1 MMIISEDRQVIV
13 NTNNCVDIFIHPI
26 KTKILCGSIANGP
39 QKDIGSY
46 DSREKVNRAF
56 GFLMRAVNEGVE
68 VFTMPRNSD
77 ERLNTNLRNTGGFRT
92 TQTNGKAK

>member
-1 MMIISEDRQVIV
+1 MIISEDRQVIV

-46 DSREKVNRAF
+46 DSEKR
-56 GFLMRAVNEGVE
+56 
-68 VFTMPRNSD
+68 
-77 ERLNTNLRNTGGFRT
+77 
-92 TQTNGKAK
+92 

>member
-39 QKDIGSY
+39 QKDIGQY
-46 DSREKVNRAF
+46 DSRK
-56 GFLMRAVNEGVE
+56 
-68 VFTMPRNSD
+68 
-77 ERLNTNLRNTGGFRT
+77 
-92 TQTNGKAK
+92 GK

>member
-1 MMIISEDRQVIV
+1 MIISEDRQVIV

-46 DSREKVNRAF
+46 DNREKVNRAF
-56 GFLMRAVNEGVE
+56 GFLMRAILEGE
-68 VFTMPRNSD
+68 EAFAMPSNDD
-77 ERLNTNLRNTGGFRT
+77 ERLNTNLRNTGGFRI
-92 TQTNGKAK
+92 TQTNGKTK